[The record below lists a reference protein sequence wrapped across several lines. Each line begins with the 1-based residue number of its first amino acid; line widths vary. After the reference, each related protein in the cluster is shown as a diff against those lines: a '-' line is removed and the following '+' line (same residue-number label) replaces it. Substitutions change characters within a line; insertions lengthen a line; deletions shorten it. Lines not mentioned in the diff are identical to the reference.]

1 MDNPILGVM
10 MSTESI
16 LKTHGESIG
25 RLVDMTMSNHKEIE
39 KMKKVLE
46 ALIKDAKTY
55 KKEMG
60 DG

>member
-1 MDNPILGVM
+1 MDNPIVGFM
-10 MSTESI
+10 KTNESI

-25 RLVDMTMSNHKEIE
+25 HLVDMTISNHKEIE

-46 ALIKDAKTY
+46 ALIKDAKAY